1 MIEVFST
8 NVTDPDHAT
17 MLLAHIHGEF
27 AHYRANFDLDDC
39 DNILRV
45 VSSGENVDAH
55 TLIGLLRRH
64 GFHAE
69 VLPDK

>member
-1 MIEVFST
+1 
-8 NVTDPDHAT
+8 VTDPDHAT
-17 MLLAHIHGEF
+17 MLLERIHQEF

-45 VSSGENVDAH
+45 VSSGENVD
-55 TLIGLLRRH
+55 TCILISFLQHH

-69 VLPDK
+69 VLPDV